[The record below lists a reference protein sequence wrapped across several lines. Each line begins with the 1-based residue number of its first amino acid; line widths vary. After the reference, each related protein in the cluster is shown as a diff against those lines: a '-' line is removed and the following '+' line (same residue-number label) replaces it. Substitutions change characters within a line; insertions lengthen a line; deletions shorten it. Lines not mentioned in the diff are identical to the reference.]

1 MIGKPEIMN
10 ATSFSHSDIFEAVCE
25 AIAEVSLLPLE
36 KVRQLEDLT
45 GLFDSVQLVEVI
57 TIVEKSL
64 DISIEDIEIFEISS
78 IEAICQK
85 VMSVIDGSNETAQA
99 VQYAN

>member
-1 MIGKPEIMN
+1 MIRKPEIMN
-10 ATSFSHSDIFEAVCE
+10 ATSISHSDVFEAVCE

-36 KVRQLEDLT
+36 KVRVLEDLT

-64 DISIEDIEIFEISS
+64 DISMEDVEIFEISS
-78 IEAICQK
+78 IEAICEK
-85 VMSVIDGSNETAQA
+85 VLSVLGNSASMPA
-99 VQYAN
+99 VQYAS